1 MEDMYRELILD
12 HARNQRNWGL
22 LEPNDF
28 DHEECN
34 PLCGD
39 QLRLTLRLDEAGRI
53 TEVGWDGE
61 GCAISLA
68 SASMLGEELIGMKL
82 VEARSIERRRIL
94 ENIGLRLS
102 LNRLK
107 CALLPLKV
115 LVVGAYGAAG
125 DHQWRL
131 IEGEGGDDV

>member
-22 LEPNDF
+22 LVPNDF
-28 DHEECN
+28 DHEESN

-39 QLRLTLRLDEAGRI
+39 RLRMTLRLDEAGYI

-61 GCAISLA
+61 GCAICLA

-82 VEARSIERRRIL
+82 VEARKIDKQQVL
-94 ENIGLRLS
+94 DNIGLRLS
-102 LNRLK
+102 INRVK

-115 LVVGAYGAAG
+115 LVVGAYGTAG
-125 DHQWRL
+125 NQEWLL
-131 IEGEGGDDV
+131 IEAEGIADG

>member
-12 HARNQRNWGL
+12 HARNQRNWVL
-22 LEPNDF
+22 LKPNDF
-28 DHEECN
+28 DHEESN

-39 QLRLTLRLDEAGRI
+39 QLRLTLRVDEAGRI

-61 GCAISLA
+61 GCAICLA
-68 SASMLGEELIGMKL
+68 SASMFGEELIGMKL
-82 VEARSIERRRIL
+82 VEARKIDKQQLL

-102 LNRLK
+102 INRVK

-125 DHQWRL
+125 AQQWRL
-131 IEGEGGDDV
+131 IEVAGGDDG